1 MCRSCRIRSS
11 LGSDVVM
18 MWEVLVLGFVLSLD
32 NFRVAIALG
41 TVPFGL
47 KRAVQVALT
56 FGLWDAVMPLA
67 GLLFGQRIGDS
78 VGGVA
83 ELVGAVALGGYG
95 LFLVISALRNPEPE
109 ELDHPWALFGI
120 PLTLSLDNLLAGT
133 SLGLLG
139 LAPWSSAV
147 IFGAVTAVMPLAGL
161 LAGRF
166 AARLIRVRTDLLS
179 GVTLI
184 TAAVALP
191 LVFGDWSGGGR
202 VRSAVHTA

>member
-1 MCRSCRIRSS
+1 
-11 LGSDVVM
+11 M

-78 VGGVA
+78 VGDVA

-139 LAPWSSAV
+139 LSPWFSAV
-147 IFGAVTAVMPLAGL
+147 IFGAVTAVMSLAGL

-191 LVFGDWSGGGR
+191 LVFGD
-202 VRSAVHTA
+202 

>member
-1 MCRSCRIRSS
+1 MI
-11 LGSDVVM
+11 
-18 MWEVLVLGFVLSLD
+18 WEILVLGFILSLD

-56 FGLWDAVMPLA
+56 FGLWDAVMPLI
-67 GLLFGQRIGDS
+67 GLLIGRRIGES
-78 VGGVA
+78 VGDVA
-83 ELVGAVALGGYG
+83 ELVGAAALGGYG

-120 PLTLSLDNLLAGT
+120 PLTLSLDNLFAGA

-139 LAPWSSAV
+139 LSPWLSAAV
-147 IFGAVTAVMPLAGL
+147 FGVMTAVLSLVGL
-161 LAGRF
+161 QLGRA
-166 AARLIRVRTDLLS
+166 AARLVRIRADLLS

-184 TAAVALP
+184 IAAAAFP
-191 LVFGDWSGGGR
+191 LMFGG
-202 VRSAVHTA
+202 